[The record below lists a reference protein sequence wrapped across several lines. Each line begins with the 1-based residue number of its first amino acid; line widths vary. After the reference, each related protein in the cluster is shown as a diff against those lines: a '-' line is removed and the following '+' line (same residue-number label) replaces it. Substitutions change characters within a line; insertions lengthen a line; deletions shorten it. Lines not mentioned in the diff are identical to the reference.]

1 MNSLGN
7 ETLTVLLEDLRSD
20 IKDVKKQVDKIDRD
34 VARLSQ
40 ADAWLK
46 KYIVD
51 EKEKLWKEIL
61 KDEKKSITSFI
72 DKKTLKLIIWITLGF
87 ISGILLK
94 DPELFKVVVQR
105 LVQVL

>member
-1 MNSLGN
+1 MNPLGN

-20 IKDVKKQVDKIDRD
+20 IKEVKKQVDKIDRD

-40 ADAWLK
+40 ADTWLK
-46 KYIVD
+46 KYIID

-61 KDEKKSITSFI
+61 KDEKKSITSFV
-72 DKKTLKLIIWITLGF
+72 DKKNLKLIIWITLGF

-94 DPELFKVVVQR
+94 DPELFKVVVQK
-105 LVQVL
+105 LIQVL

>member
-1 MNSLGN
+1 MNPLGN

-20 IKDVKKQVDKIDRD
+20 IKDVKMQVDKIDRD

-72 DKKTLKLIIWITLGF
+72 DKKNLKLIIWITLSF

-94 DPELFKVVVQR
+94 DPELFKVVVQK

>member
-1 MNSLGN
+1 MNPLGN
-7 ETLTVLLEDLRSD
+7 ETLTILLEDLRND

-40 ADAWLK
+40 ADTWLK

-61 KDEKKSITSFI
+61 KDEKKSITSFV
-72 DKKTLKLIIWITLGF
+72 DKRNLKLIIWITLGF
-87 ISGILLK
+87 ISGFLLK
-94 DPELFKVVVQR
+94 DPELLKIVVQR
-105 LVQVL
+105 LIQIL

>member
-1 MNSLGN
+1 MNPLGN

-20 IKDVKKQVDKIDRD
+20 IKDVKKQIDKVDRD

-72 DKKTLKLIIWITLGF
+72 DKKNLKLIIWITLSF

-94 DPELFKVVVQR
+94 DPELFKVVVQK